1 MGLQNSSRTRVAPVF
16 NRLLE
21 RDRAGTS
28 WLPRLLE
35 LPQHGSAQTAPPT
48 VSGLTR
54 HGWWPNEVQLPAPAG
69 LLAWLLENLPHV
81 EAAAGKRA
89 QLVAGDPA
97 TLAEAREL
105 LARRST
111 TSTGRAWFVL
121 EGPTSVDAYFETPE
135 LILLVEG
142 KRTERGPTTHTTY
155 MAVRHQ
161 ILRNLDAAWNIR
173 GERAVVAMF
182 IVEGRGDED
191 EVPKDWQ
198 EFAIASTSVDALAGS
213 LPHRAAEERA
223 AIGDGF
229 LGVTTWQ
236 IVCRAFGLP
245 FPPVSDEIGG

>member
-1 MGLQNSSRTRVAPVF
+1 MAPVF

-21 RDRAGTS
+21 RDRTGTS

-35 LPQHGSAQTAPPT
+35 LPQHGSAETGPPHL
-48 VSGLTR
+48 SGLTR

-69 LLAWLLENLPHV
+69 LLAWLLENLPPL
-81 EAAAGKRA
+81 EDAAGKRA
-89 QLVAGDPA
+89 QLLGGDPA
-97 TLAEAREL
+97 TLAQAHEL
-105 LARRST
+105 LARRPT
-111 TSTGRAWFVL
+111 TSTDRAWFVF
-121 EGPTSVDAYFETPE
+121 EGPTSVDAYLETPE

-155 MAVRHQ
+155 MPVRHQ
-161 ILRNLDAAWNIR
+161 ILRNLDAAWDLR
-173 GERAVVAMF
+173 GKRATVGMF
-182 IVEGRGDED
+182 IVEGKGDGD

-198 EFAIASTSVDALAGS
+198 DFAVASTSADVLAAS
-213 LPHRAAEERA
+213 MPHRSSEERA

-245 FPPVSDEIGG
+245 FPPVSDGIGG